1 MAELFVPADFEVPVS
16 FVGPG
21 FRLDPLGAEHNER
34 DHDAWMSS
42 IDHIRATPGFGP
54 PRRWPQPMDLEANRA
69 DLVDHAKDFEK
80 REGFTYSIL
89 DGDDVIGCVYI
100 YPSNDPGHDAAVSSW
115 VRESRAEMD
124 VIVYRSLTAWLAEA
138 WPFESPNYATRD

>member
-1 MAELFVPADFEVPVS
+1 MAALFVPADFEVPVS
-16 FVGPG
+16 FEGPG

-54 PRRWPQPMDLEANRA
+54 PRRWPQPMDLEANRT
-69 DLVDHAKDFEK
+69 DLVDHANDFEK
-80 REGFTYSIL
+80 REGFTYSIM

-138 WPFESPNYATRD
+138 WPFESPDYATRD